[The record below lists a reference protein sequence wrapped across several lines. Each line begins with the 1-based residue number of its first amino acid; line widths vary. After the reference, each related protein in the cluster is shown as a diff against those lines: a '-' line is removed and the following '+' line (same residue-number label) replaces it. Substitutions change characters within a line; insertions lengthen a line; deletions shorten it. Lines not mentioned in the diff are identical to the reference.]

1 MPAEKDFDQV
11 EENVQTEILEE
22 NQDINVGTKLSKH
35 MVVTEVNN
43 EEVKQ
48 VSGLENNLSS
58 QQNAEVKDG
67 VLGENIP
74 GDGDTTEIKSKLVT
88 KAASDVKPKVTTAV
102 NVSNNAIELAKGAG
116 ILRIEKH
123 KVHIMEHNLVV
134 SGVQVSEW
142 KEKTTVTQEDIN
154 GNVIGNGEPM
164 KTIIVHSRNIGD
176 RKYAMK
182 EVKGIDG
189 EITDAQVIT
198 EIPDDQLL
206 KFEADW
212 KDYWIPTIT
221 DEQIESGEI
230 EKQLKELELK
240 QSDENVKV
248 TIVEESD
255 DNEIKTVEKSVK
267 VESPKVSEAM
277 HKVSSSKCENESSIR
292 HEVEICSLDQ

>member
-35 MVVTEVNN
+35 MDVNEVNN

-58 QQNAEVKDG
+58 QQKAEVKVV

-88 KAASDVKPKVTTAV
+88 KAASDVKPEVTKAV
-102 NVSNNAIELAKGAG
+102 NVSNNAIELYKGAG
-116 ILRIEKH
+116 IIRIEKH

-198 EIPDDQLL
+198 EIPDEKLM
-206 KFEADW
+206 KFEEDW

-221 DEQIESGEI
+221 DEQIESGEF
-230 EKQLKELELK
+230 EKELKELEYK
-240 QSDENVKV
+240 EANENVTLKES
-248 TIVEESD
+248 EE
-255 DNEIKTVEKSVK
+255 NEIQMEPVEVVIDKSK
-267 VESPKVSEAM
+267 
-277 HKVSSSKCENESSIR
+277 ENESNFR
-292 HEVEICSLDQ
+292 PLYAKEL